1 MGEVATEEMTSPII
15 PNLNQNKSFVRRNR
29 PGSKRSD
36 WANWPDQTFSEMESI
51 HAAQMLIQQRIR
63 NCRLS
68 IDKILEKPE
77 GADEDVWKY
86 EHLRQ
91 FCQELNGLATRLQV
105 ECSPSS
111 CPQMTATD
119 QWIFLCAAHKS
130 PKECSAIDYT
140 RHTLDGAANL
150 LNNSKYF
157 PSRVSLKLASVT
169 KLGSISRRI
178 YRIFSHAYYH
188 HKPIFLDFENL
199 NQLCRRFTK
208 FVTMYDLMPKDNL
221 IVPVDSLESGLSNE
235 SFQNN
240 ETNKDASITGEA
252 SVDGSVGGS
261 VPVAFYPSGTI
272 ARTETNKQEQ
282 ATSTNQQS
290 AVQSTSQPNQNS
302 AITQAASTQA
312 APTQQAPPPNLDQN
326 NTENNKEPIETKQE
340 WNGDETALGNVTVVA
355 NETITTADDSSSAM
369 TQQMTQPLIQP
380 KK

>member
-1 MGEVATEEMTSPII
+1 MGTHPIFESDFDCLTEKFVLIKMGEIATEEVPTVDV
-15 PNLNQNKSFVRRNR
+15 LRRNR
-29 PGSKRSD
+29 PGSTRAD
-36 WANWPDQTFSEMESI
+36 WSNWPDQEFSNMESI

-105 ECSPSS
+105 ECSPTS

-169 KLGSISRRI
+169 KLGSVSRRI
-178 YRIFSHAYYH
+178 YRIFSHAYFH
-188 HKPIFLDFENL
+188 HRQIFLDFENL

-221 IVPVDSLESGLSNE
+221 IVPVDSLESGLSSSTTSGTNVNAAPTEKDSGVPNE
-235 SFQNN
+235 
-240 ETNKDASITGEA
+240 E
-252 SVDGSVGGS
+252 
-261 VPVAFYPSGTI
+261 FYSSATI
-272 ARTETNKQEQ
+272 ARPTAEPKETNPEE
-282 ATSTNQQS
+282 
-290 AVQSTSQPNQNS
+290 P
-302 AITQAASTQA
+302 
-312 APTQQAPPPNLDQN
+312 PTQ
-326 NTENNKEPIETKQE
+326 KEEASNETQE
-340 WNGDETALGNVTVVA
+340 WNGDETVITNPSDT
-355 NETITTADDSSSAM
+355 TITEAE
-369 TQQMTQPLIQP
+369 
-380 KK
+380 

>member
-1 MGEVATEEMTSPII
+1 MGEIATEDI
-15 PNLNQNKSFVRRNR
+15 PTPPVDVLRRNR
-29 PGSKRSD
+29 PGSKRAD
-36 WANWPDQTFSEMESI
+36 WSNWPDQEFCNMESI

-63 NCRLS
+63 NCRLKNNKE

-91 FCQELNGLATRLQV
+91 FCQELNGLATRLQDGG
-105 ECSPSS
+105 CSPTT

-169 KLGSISRRI
+169 KLGSVSRRI
-178 YRIFSHAYYH
+178 YRIFSHAYFH
-188 HKPIFLDFENL
+188 HRQIFLDFENT

-221 IVPVDSLESGLSNE
+221 IVPVDSLESGLSSTTSSNSNAASTEKDSGVPNE
-235 SFQNN
+235 
-240 ETNKDASITGEA
+240 E
-252 SVDGSVGGS
+252 
-261 VPVAFYPSGTI
+261 FYSSATI
-272 ARTETNKQEQ
+272 ARPIAEPKETNSDEPT
-282 ATSTNQQS
+282 A
-290 AVQSTSQPNQNS
+290 
-302 AITQAASTQA
+302 QAASQA
-312 APTQQAPPPNLDQN
+312 SNDT
-326 NTENNKEPIETKQE
+326 QE
-340 WNGDETALGNVTVVA
+340 WNGDETVITNPSDT
-355 NETITTADDSSSAM
+355 TITEAE
-369 TQQMTQPLIQP
+369 
-380 KK
+380 

>member
-1 MGEVATEEMTSPII
+1 MGEMATEEI
-15 PNLNQNKSFVRRNR
+15 PQPSNDVVRRNR

-36 WANWPDQTFSEMESI
+36 WSNWPDQEFCNMESI

-105 ECSPSS
+105 ECTPTS

-169 KLGSISRRI
+169 KLGSVSRRI
-178 YRIFSHAYYH
+178 YRIFSHAYFH
-188 HKPIFLDFENL
+188 HRQIFLDFENSY
-199 NQLCRRFTK
+199 QLCRRFTK

-221 IVPVDSLESGLSNE
+221 IVPVDSLESGLSSATSGSTTVSNE
-235 SFQNN
+235 KENSGVPN
-240 ETNKDASITGEA
+240 EE
-252 SVDGSVGGS
+252 
-261 VPVAFYPSGTI
+261 FYSSATI
-272 ARTETNKQEQ
+272 ARPNSESKEQSTNGEEQ
-282 ATSTNQQS
+282 AAGVSIHNNQPAAGDTQS
-290 AVQSTSQPNQNS
+290 
-302 AITQAASTQA
+302 
-312 APTQQAPPPNLDQN
+312 
-326 NTENNKEPIETKQE
+326 E
-340 WNGDETALGNVTVVA
+340 WNGDETVITNPDT
-355 NETITTADDSSSAM
+355 TITEAE
-369 TQQMTQPLIQP
+369 
-380 KK
+380 

>member
-1 MGEVATEEMTSPII
+1 MGEISAEDMGPPTTDI
-15 PNLNQNKSFVRRNR
+15 LRRNR

-36 WANWPDQTFSEMESI
+36 WCNWPDQEFCNMESI

-105 ECSPSS
+105 ECSPTS

-169 KLGSISRRI
+169 KLGSVSRRI
-178 YRIFSHAYYH
+178 YRIFSHAYFH
-188 HKPIFLDFENL
+188 HRQIFLDFENM

-221 IVPVDSLESGLSNE
+221 IVPVDSLESGLSSTQTTDPVNQE
-235 SFQNN
+235 S
-240 ETNKDASITGEA
+240 EP
-252 SVDGSVGGS
+252 
-261 VPVAFYPSGTI
+261 VPSEEFYSTATI
-272 ARTETNKQEQ
+272 ARPNAETKTE
-282 ATSTNQQS
+282 
-290 AVQSTSQPNQNS
+290 
-302 AITQAASTQA
+302 
-312 APTQQAPPPNLDQN
+312 
-326 NTENNKEPIETKQE
+326 NTEETPTPNSETPE
-340 WNGDETALGNVTVVA
+340 WNADETVITA
-355 NETITTADDSSSAM
+355 NPSDITITESE
-369 TQQMTQPLIQP
+369 
-380 KK
+380 